1 MSFVDGGEE
10 KKKKDDTSEK
20 EYGFKNIACH
30 VWAIDG
36 YKDETTAKSVNSRYN
51 NSANRLKVANNEA
64 SRNEALKTLVGV
76 ARVSE
81 TTGEQIIVYG
91 GFRRGQNAPEHMWM
105 EYKNKIYETMP
116 DYDLWVADADAKT
129 RNCPPLENAPFPS
142 GGVAKYATFLTVNQ
156 RDYLTKAGHLK
167 PG

>member
-1 MSFVDGGEE
+1 VDG
-10 KKKKDDTSEK
+10 
-20 EYGFKNIACH
+20 
-30 VWAIDG
+30 V
-36 YKDETTAKSVNSRYN
+36 
-51 NSANRLKVANNEA
+51 
-64 SRNEALKTLVGV
+64 
-76 ARVSE
+76 
-81 TTGEQIIVYG
+81 
-91 GFRRGQNAPEHMWM
+91 
-105 EYKNKIYETMP
+105 NKIYETMP